1 MTEKQPATR
10 KVSLQPIL
18 WSSFLYII
26 GLLLVFAYLYPRV
39 QEFIESSQIPTPE
52 VSILPILAYFFGM
65 VVIIGVVLFLIPVS
79 KLKYVFRVLFGLLYA
94 WGIFIILNLILPP
107 PAAIGIAAALGLL
120 WLFWPFIWLQ
130 NLLLL
135 LALASVGAVFGA
147 VVSPWT
153 LVWVLLA
160 ISIYDIVAVSLGYMM
175 WMAKK
180 LSETDTL
187 PAFIL
192 PRRLRDWKLNLRGAS
207 FQKLFETES
216 AERDFSLLGGGDI
229 GFPLIFVASVFFSYS
244 LSGALIVSA
253 GSLAG
258 IIFAYIL
265 QIWVLKGKPLPALP
279 PISFLTIV
287 SFLVVHFFL

>member
-26 GLLLVFAYLYPRV
+26 GLLLVFAYLYPGV
-39 QEFIESSQIPTPE
+39 QEYIESSQIPTPE

-65 VVIIGVVLFLIPVS
+65 VVVIGVVLFLIPVS
-79 KLKYVFRVLFGLLYA
+79 KLKYVFRALFGLLYA
-94 WGIFIILNLILPP
+94 WGIFIILSLILPP
-107 PAAIGIAAALGLL
+107 PAAIGIGAALGLL
-120 WLFWPFIWLQ
+120 WLFRPFIWLQ

-135 LALASVGAVFGA
+135 LTLASVGAVFGA

-192 PRRLRDWKLNLRGAS
+192 PRRLRDWKLNLKGAG

-229 GFPLIFVASVFFSYS
+229 GFPLIFVASVFFTYS
-244 LSGALIVSA
+244 MSGALIVSA

-279 PISFLTIV
+279 PISFLAIV
-287 SFLVVHFFL
+287 SFLVVYFFL

>member
-26 GLLLVFAYLYPRV
+26 GLLLVFAYLYPGV
-39 QEFIESSQIPTPE
+39 QEYIESSQIPTPE

-65 VVIIGVVLFLIPVS
+65 VVVIGVVLFLIPVS
-79 KLKYVFRVLFGLLYA
+79 KLKYVFRALFGLLYA
-94 WGIFIILNLILPP
+94 WGIFIILSLILPP
-107 PAAIGIAAALGLL
+107 PAAIGIGAALGLL
-120 WLFWPFIWLQ
+120 WLFRPFIWLQ

-135 LALASVGAVFGA
+135 LTLASVGAVFGA

-192 PRRLRDWKLNLRGAS
+192 PRRLRDWKLNLKGAG

-229 GFPLIFVASVFFSYS
+229 GFPLIFVASVFFTYS
-244 LSGALIVSA
+244 MSGALIVSA

-258 IIFAYIL
+258 IVFAYIL

-279 PISFLTIV
+279 PISFLAIV
-287 SFLVVHFFL
+287 SFLVVYFFL